1 MIFFGGGRVEV
12 VTQEKLSKYRVKVYE
27 ADYHWTFEYRRGTNG
42 FMDDS
47 GRWMDTNN
55 GFWFNLFRGRW
66 WNNGKLAKGYVSAG
80 YTATSLLPEA
90 EAAET
95 MMTWISFGG
104 PLQCDLPKAP
114 PNGTYRHTRILYG
127 RLVGWL
133 WLHVFFL
140 SKGHT
145 FLVSKG
151 VYCLIRSKR
160 VPCLE
165 NPTTIPP
172 PSTLPQAKRGLMT
185 SEFLK
190 FSCKSQP
197 QKRRQLSY
205 KFTTPTWNKE
215 REREYLHVLAAV
227 VKKTSK
233 EHFKKNSPCC
243 RATTGIH
250 EIGPQQGQS
259 GSLILYVV
267 ISPRGFALTD

>member
-1 MIFFGGGRVEV
+1 M
-12 VTQEKLSKYRVKVYE
+12 YE

-47 GRWMDTNN
+47 GRWIDTNN
-55 GFWFNLFRGRW
+55 TLVFLFSWKVMKQWQIGKRLCLCRLHGYIPTAWGWSSRNQW
-66 WNNGKLAKGYVSAG
+66 WHEYHLEAHSV
-80 YTATSLLPEA
+80 ATSQKPHL
-90 EAAET
+90 
-95 MMTWISFGG
+95 MG
-104 PLQCDLPKAP
+104 
-114 PNGTYRHTRILYG
+114 HTDIPTAFWYG
-127 RLVGWL
+127 RFLGWL
-133 WLHVFFL
+133 WLHCFFL

-215 REREYLHVLAAV
+215 RERESTCMYLQL
-227 VKKTSK
+227 
-233 EHFKKNSPCC
+233 
-243 RATTGIH
+243 
-250 EIGPQQGQS
+250 
-259 GSLILYVV
+259 L
-267 ISPRGFALTD
+267 